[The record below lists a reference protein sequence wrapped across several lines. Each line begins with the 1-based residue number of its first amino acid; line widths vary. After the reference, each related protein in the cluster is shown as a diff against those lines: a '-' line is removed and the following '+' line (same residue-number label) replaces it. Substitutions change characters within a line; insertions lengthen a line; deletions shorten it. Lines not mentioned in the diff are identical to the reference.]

1 MAENKKS
8 FSLYTDLIKL
18 VNGSNVHGVEIEPMT
33 DEEAGQLFR
42 WILEYVNDLHPSVP
56 KDIKFAVVQV
66 KKQLDDDLERWKKQ
80 CEINRVNGA
89 LGGRPRKP
97 NETENNRIG
106 FQETDQNRTK
116 AKKPDK
122 DKDKDK
128 DINNNNRII
137 NNSLSSKH
145 DSVVD
150 EIIDY
155 LNKAANA
162 HFQKTT
168 KSTRTLITA
177 RLKEKHTFEDFK
189 GVIDVKCEQWLNTEL
204 EKFLRPETLF
214 SPKHF
219 ESYLN
224 EAKMKT
230 PEEFNFNNKFD
241 YETDEEFIKRMKN
254 GGFEEI

>member
-18 VNGSNVHGVEIEPMT
+18 VNGSNIHDVEIEPMT
-33 DEEAGQLFR
+33 NEEAGQLFR

-56 KDIKFAVVQV
+56 KNIKYAVVQV
-66 KKQLDDDLERWKKQ
+66 KKQLDDDLEKWKKK
-80 CEINRVNGA
+80 CEVNRENGA
-89 LGGRPRKP
+89 LGGRPKKTEENPKNPNGFNDNPNKP
-97 NETENNRIG
+97 
-106 FQETDQNRTK
+106 
-116 AKKPDK
+116 KKPDK

-155 LNKAANA
+155 LNKKANA

-177 RLKEKHTFEDFK
+177 RLKEKHSFEDFK
-189 GVIDVKCEQWLNTEL
+189 GVIDVKCEQWLNTDL

-230 PEEFNFNNKFD
+230 PEYD
-241 YETDEEFIKRMKN
+241 DPN
-254 GGFEEI
+254 GGFTSLDDLPEYRGLREL